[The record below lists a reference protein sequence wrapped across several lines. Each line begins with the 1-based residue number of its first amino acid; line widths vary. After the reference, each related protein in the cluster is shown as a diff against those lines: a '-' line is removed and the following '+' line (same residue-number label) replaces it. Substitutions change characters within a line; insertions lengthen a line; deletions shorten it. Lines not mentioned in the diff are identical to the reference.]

1 MANLTPLYEK
11 EKILC
16 HLFKIPKTSIV
27 QIARNEVHFSRK
39 NIYKTHMVFLWFG
52 ILAASLIG
60 LIKCSDWFTLASE
73 KIGRYFGLSSFI
85 VGATIISIGSSMPEL
100 ATGIITAL
108 QNDPSTASFAI
119 DNVVGS
125 NIANIL
131 LICGVLAIV
140 CKNIKIKSLLVDVD
154 LPFLFV
160 ATGLFFLFAYDGSIG
175 VLEAIILLGLLILFI
190 TYTIKGDH
198 TEETGDEDSQI
209 KKRIQWHTWII
220 LLASTIGIYFAAD
233 YTITSVI
240 KLAEILNIAPS
251 IVTMLAVA
259 VGTSLPELIVSVRA
273 AQKGKPSIAIGNIFG
288 SNIFNVLAVAGIPAL
303 FGALTVSP
311 TVLTIGLP
319 FLGVATFAFI
329 FSLHDDQLR
338 RWEGLALLIL
348 YVAFVGKIIG
358 VI

>member
-1 MANLTPLYEK
+1 
-11 EKILC
+11 
-16 HLFKIPKTSIV
+16 
-27 QIARNEVHFSRK
+27 
-39 NIYKTHMVFLWFG
+39 MVFLWFG

-60 LIKCSDWFTLASE
+60 LIKCSDWFTLAAE
-73 KIGRYFGLSSFI
+73 KVGRAFGLSSFI

-108 QNDPSTASFAI
+108 QNDPATATFAI
-119 DNVVGS
+119 DNVIGS

-131 LICGVLAIV
+131 LICGVLAIF
-140 CKNIKIKSLLVDVD
+140 CKNLKIKSLLVDVD

-160 ATGLFFLFAYDGSIG
+160 ATGLFVLFAYDGNITLWEG
-175 VLEAIILLGLLILFI
+175 ILLLGLAILFI
-190 TYTIKGDH
+190 LYTIKGDH
-198 TEETGDEDSQI
+198 AKEEDDNRELHPA
-209 KKRIQWHTWII
+209 KKLKWHTWGI
-220 LLASTIGIYFAAD
+220 LVASAIGIYFSAN

-240 KLAEILNIAPS
+240 TVAEILNIAPA

-259 VGTSLPELIVSVRA
+259 IGTSLPELIVSVRA

-303 FGALTVSP
+303 IGTLSVSP
-311 TVLTIGLP
+311 TALAIGLP

-338 RWEGLALLIL
+338 RWEGLALLML

-358 VI
+358 II

>member
-1 MANLTPLYEK
+1 
-11 EKILC
+11 
-16 HLFKIPKTSIV
+16 
-27 QIARNEVHFSRK
+27 
-39 NIYKTHMVFLWFG
+39 MVFLWVG
-52 ILAASLIG
+52 ILAISLVA
-60 LIKCSDWFTLASE
+60 LIKCSDWFTLAAE

-100 ATGIITAL
+100 ATGVITAL

-131 LICGVLAIV
+131 LICGVLAIF
-140 CKNIKIKSLLVDVD
+140 CKKIKVKSLLVDVD
-154 LPFLFV
+154 LPFLFIS
-160 ATGLFFLFAYDGSIG
+160 TGLFFLFAYDGNITLWEG
-175 VLEAIILLGLLILFI
+175 IILLGLLVLFI
-190 TYTIKGDH
+190 LYTIKGDQS
-198 TEETGDEDSQI
+198 EGSSDKEDEDGLR
-209 KKRIQWHTWII
+209 KKLHWHTWSI
-220 LLASTIGIYFAAD
+220 LVASTVGIYFAAD
-233 YTITSVI
+233 YTIMSVI
-240 KLAEILNIAPS
+240 KVAELLNIAPA

-288 SNIFNVLAVAGIPAL
+288 SNIFNVLAVAGIPSL
-303 FGALTVSP
+303 IGTLHVSS

-329 FSLHDDQLR
+329 FSLHDDQMR
-338 RWEGLALLIL
+338 RWEGLGLLFL
-348 YVAFVGKIIG
+348 YLAFVGKIIG